1 MHRGSCLCGAITY
14 EISGEIGN
22 GYFCHCKRCRKAN
35 GAPFASNARIAPD
48 QFKLVTG
55 QQFLKTYL
63 HAATGLARKFCA
75 ECGSP
80 IVSER
85 TEPAMMAVRLGTL
98 DTSLTKGPLGH
109 IFVNSK
115 AEWYTI
121 TDDLPQWA
129 ERPTT

>member
-1 MHRGSCLCGAITY
+1 MHSGSCLCGAVTY
-14 EISGEIGN
+14 EISGEIGD

-35 GAPFASNARIAPD
+35 GSAFAANARIAPN

-55 QQFLKTYL
+55 HESLKSYY
-63 HAATGLARKFCA
+63 HQASGLARKFCA

-98 DTSLTKGPLGH
+98 DTPLSKGPIGH

-115 AEWYTI
+115 AEWETI
-121 TDDLPQWA
+121 AGDLPQFA
-129 ERPTT
+129 ERPTR